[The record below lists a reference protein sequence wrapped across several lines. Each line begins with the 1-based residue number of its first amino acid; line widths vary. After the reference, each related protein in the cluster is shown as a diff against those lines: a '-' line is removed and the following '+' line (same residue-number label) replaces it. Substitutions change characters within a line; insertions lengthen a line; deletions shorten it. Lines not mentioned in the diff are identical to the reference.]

1 MRRVFNFVML
11 FSLVFSF
18 VSCKQKGRGLMTP
31 TSSAL
36 PYEVLVVI
44 SNDVKQTEAGSRLK
58 EVLSSDVPGLP
69 QSESAFKI
77 METDPAHF
85 DGILKP
91 IRNIVIV
98 DVDKSQYTKA
108 SMTSQKDVYAFP
120 QSILTLKAPDV
131 QSLVEYLELNRST
144 IVQYFTN
151 AEMNR
156 QMVIY
161 EKNPNNM
168 GSALVKEMFGSDVW
182 LSGELK
188 SVKKGQDFL
197 WLGTSGG
204 GDVNQYYVMYSIPY
218 VDKDSFT
225 KEYFIHKRD
234 SVMSINIPGE
244 SEGMYV
250 TTDTDF
256 TQFKPISIRGQ
267 YALEARGLWRMKNDF
282 MGGPFVSHMRLD
294 TENNRLVFTEIF
306 VYAPEKLKRN
316 YVRSMEASLYTVR
329 LPQDL
334 KADSQVTLNNGIDE
348 K

>member
-1 MRRVFNFVML
+1 MRRVLNFVIL
-11 FSLVFSF
+11 FSLVISF

-44 SNDVKQTEAGSRLK
+44 PNDLKQTKAGLLLK
-58 EVLSSDVPGLP
+58 EILTSDVPGLP

-91 IRNIVIV
+91 IRNIIIV
-98 DVDKSQYTKA
+98 DIDKTQYTKA
-108 SMTSQKDVYAFP
+108 SMTSQKDLYAYP
-120 QSILTLKAPDV
+120 QSVLTLKAPDSN
-131 QSLVEYLELNRST
+131 SLVDYLELNRVS

-156 QMVIY
+156 QMAIY

-168 GSALVKEMFGSDVW
+168 ASGLVREMFGSDVW

-188 SVKKGQDFL
+188 SVKKGENFL
-197 WLGTSGG
+197 WLGTAGG
-204 GDVNQYYVMYSIPY
+204 GDVNQYYVMYSVPY
-218 VDKDSFT
+218 VDNDSFT
-225 KEYFIHKRD
+225 TEYFIHKRD

-244 SEGMYV
+244 SEGMYMM
-250 TTDTDF
+250 TDADF
-256 TQFKPISIRGQ
+256 TEFKPISLRGQ
-267 YALEARGLWRMKNDF
+267 YALEARGLWKMKNDF

-294 TENNRLVFTEIF
+294 TENKRLVFTEIF
-306 VYAPEKLKRN
+306 VYAPEKMKRN